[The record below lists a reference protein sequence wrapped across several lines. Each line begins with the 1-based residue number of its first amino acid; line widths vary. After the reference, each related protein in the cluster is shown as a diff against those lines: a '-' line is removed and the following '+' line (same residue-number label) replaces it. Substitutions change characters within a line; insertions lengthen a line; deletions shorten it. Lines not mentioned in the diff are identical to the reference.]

1 MRRLKKYFVT
11 GLIVLLPIGATIYIL
26 TWLFKLADSF
36 TASLVTLFLRRSI
49 PGLGLLLTVS
59 IILLVGFLATNILG
73 RSIINFSHQI
83 LSRIPVVNSIYITV
97 KQIVDAFLHKD
108 KQAFQRVVMIEY
120 PRKGIYGLGFVTGVA
135 EGEVQLKTEQRVLNI
150 FVPTTP
156 NPTSGFLLLV
166 PESDVIPLE
175 MTVEEGIKMIISGG
189 VITPEY
195 CVERNK
201 KSLEIN
207 NDGN

>member
-195 CVERNK
+195 CVGRNK